1 MKRNIFLVND
11 FDKQFILEMHKKA
24 TQKNYVNFNIIE
36 EQKQN
41 AKTILSDNGFSPEEA
56 NEIAK
61 FFRDK
66 DKSQSQANAKFS
78 AKLYVN
84 SIPHIIRNKT
94 ESIIRDTALEQRIVN
109 IMNAYN
115 KINTLNKKNNLYF
128 EGEKMILSLVNQDNK
143 DEKIDITNANINEFE
158 RIIKKRL
165 FLIDPKAGKSTKVE
179 VKKSDLI
186 YDDENFSFYTA
197 FSRDSCIRLT
207 QGGVNEKKY
216 SFCIGDT
223 NLANNQFDNYRFGDD
238 YKTFYFIHDKN
249 AEAPS
254 RVIVYGLTKSGQYYL
269 TDELNNTG
277 TLQLYGSGGT
287 GAANLNAHLKQQG
300 VKFHTIDVFGKK
312 MNVPLVT
319 NEPNPEDN
327 HIRFNKQNAAEVK
340 KHNFMKNTK
349 GKINDLESFAK
360 LPYNMKKLYI
370 SAGNTLTDEQFD
382 YLLGG
387 NLREY

>member
-1 MKRNIFLVND
+1 MVND

-24 TQKNYVNFNIIE
+24 TEKNYVNFNIIE

-41 AKTILSDNGFSPEEA
+41 AKTILNNNGFSPEEA
-56 NEIAK
+56 NEISQ

-66 DKSQSQANAKFS
+66 DKSQSQANAKFA
-78 AKLYVN
+78 AKLYIN
-84 SIPHIIRNKT
+84 SLPSGNVK
-94 ESIIRDTALEQRIVN
+94 RDTNLEQRIAN
-109 IMNAYN
+109 IVNAYN

-143 DEKIDITNANINEFE
+143 DEKIDVTNADINEFE

-165 FLIDPKAGKSTKVE
+165 FLIDPKAGKSTKVQ

-197 FSRDSCIRLT
+197 FSRDSCIILT
-207 QGGVNEKKY
+207 QGGINEKKY
-216 SFCIGDT
+216 SFCIGDA
-223 NLANNQFDNYRFGDD
+223 NLANNLFDTYRFGDD

-254 RVIVYGLTKSGQYYL
+254 RVIVYGLTKSGQFYL

-277 TLQLYGSGGT
+277 TLQLYGTGNT
-287 GAANLNAHLKQQG
+287 GAANFNSHLKQQG
-300 VKFHTIDVFGKK
+300 IKFHTIDVFGKN
-312 MNVPLVT
+312 MSVPLVT
-319 NEPNPEDN
+319 NEPNPKDN
-327 HIRFNKQNAAEVK
+327 HIRFVKQNAAEVK

>member
-41 AKTILSDNGFSPEEA
+41 AKSILTGNGFNAEDA
-56 NEIAK
+56 NEIAQ

-66 DKSQSQANAKFS
+66 DKSQSQANAKFA
-78 AKLYVN
+78 AKIYIN
-84 SIPHIIRNKT
+84 SLPSGDVK
-94 ESIIRDTALEQRIVN
+94 RDTNLEQRIAN
-109 IMNAYN
+109 IVNAYN

-143 DEKIDITNANINEFE
+143 DEKIDITNADINEFE

-207 QGGVNEKKY
+207 QGGVNGNKY

-223 NLANNQFDNYRFGDD
+223 NLANNQFDTYRYGDD

-277 TLQLYGSGGT
+277 TLQLYGSGST
-287 GAANLNAHLKQQG
+287 GAANLNAHLKKQG

-312 MNVPLVT
+312 MEVPLVT
-319 NEPNPEDN
+319 NEPNSQDN
-327 HIRFNKQNAAEVK
+327 HMRFVKQNSAEVK